1 MATKLVMETTPQK
14 MAIINP
20 EVSTLPRMETKS
32 VQRVDILL
40 IQVAHSKWLETSR
53 SRAIINT
60 ISIKPQDR
68 QPKQTV
74 KTKTNLKS
82 STLL

>member
-1 MATKLVMETTPQK
+1 MATKLVMETMPQK

-20 EVSTLPRMETKS
+20 EASPRMETKS

-53 SRAIINT
+53 SRATTNI
-60 ISIKPQDR
+60 ISIKPLDR
-68 QPKQTV
+68 LPKQTV

-82 STLL
+82 NTLL